1 MKEVKVSIHPTEI
14 RTLKFENAMTAKPGE
29 QMKIQLKTG
38 TAVKLNPN
46 SPTTAAVLVKFEA
59 LDENKN
65 VQFEI
70 ETITGITV
78 DSAIDHLDEII
89 KKNYMGPVLLAVNEK
104 VRAAAMMVG
113 LNITL
118 PKMEFKFVDN
128 GESIDATI
136 FSTM

>member
-1 MKEVKVSIHPTEI
+1 M
-14 RTLKFENAMTAKPGE
+14 
-29 QMKIQLKTG
+29 
-38 TAVKLNPN
+38 
-46 SPTTAAVLVKFEA
+46 
-59 LDENKN
+59 
-65 VQFEI
+65 
-70 ETITGITV
+70 

-118 PKMEFKFVDN
+118 PKMEFKYVDN
-128 GESIDATI
+128 GESIDAKI